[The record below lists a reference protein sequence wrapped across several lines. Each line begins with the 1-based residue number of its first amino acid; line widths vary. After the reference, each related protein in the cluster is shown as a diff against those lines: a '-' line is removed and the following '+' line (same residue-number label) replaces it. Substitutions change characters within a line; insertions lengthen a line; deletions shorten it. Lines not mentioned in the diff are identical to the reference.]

1 MDSALVLE
9 AGNLLGRALLDP
21 RLSGKA
27 KRHIHDAMNELT
39 KAVIDIEMASLTDQ
53 RIPQ

>member
-1 MDSALVLE
+1 MESEPLLA
-9 AGNLLGRALLDP
+9 AGNLLGQVLLSP
-21 RLSGKA
+21 TVSAKA

-39 KAVIDIEMASLTDQ
+39 KAVIDIEMAALDQ